1 MSWTQYVPRDKLSI
15 TVSCQLG
22 WTCPPHFS
30 CLCFPQRSQAGPA
43 QLTKSGS
50 GRKQPVSAH
59 LEAAGPVTTTRVTSK
74 SDPWTLLPQLVS
86 SSFPCLFP
94 ATPTC
99 RILVLNSTQSPGTVL
114 QCPSRTK
121 VPSFFLVQAV
131 ITQLL
136 NNPLARLPSIMPPPC
151 EARCRCRGLL
161 SSLSDD
167 CASAFPFSERGLI
180 LWSPRLP

>member
-50 GRKQPVSAH
+50 GRKQPASAH

-94 ATPTC
+94 ATPTVQNPSSKLDPVTRHC
-99 RILVLNSTQSPGTVL
+99 ATMPFQDQSPVL
-114 QCPSRTK
+114 FPGLGSDHPIAQQSTC
-121 VPSFFLVQAV
+121 QAS
-131 ITQLL
+131 L
-136 NNPLARLPSIMPPPC
+136 NHATPV
-151 EARCRCRGLL
+151 
-161 SSLSDD
+161 
-167 CASAFPFSERGLI
+167 
-180 LWSPRLP
+180 